1 MKSPSI
7 SRQAGITLAVTLIFL
22 IMLAVFGVT
31 AMRSNSLQERM
42 AGNTRN
48 RDLAL
53 QAAEHALKDAEA
65 THATWRAAIPASGC
79 SGGLCANEINKSSYS
94 NETAYWRD
102 PNNWSSYRSPSSNL
116 NQVAEQ
122 PRYIV
127 EKLSDS
133 SEIVGGT
140 TYNYANYRITA
151 RGVGGDSNAVVVLQ
165 SKIRIQ
171 I

>member
-1 MKSPSI
+1 MNTPSM
-7 SRQAGITLAVTLIFL
+7 SRQAGITLAVTMIFL

-65 THATWRAAIPASGC
+65 AHATWRAAIPASGC
-79 SGGLCANEINKSSYS
+79 SSGLCASVINKGSYN
-94 NETAYWRD
+94 NEAAYWRD
-102 PNNWSSYRSPSSNL
+102 ANNWSSYQSPSNNL

-127 EKLSDS
+127 ESLGNT
-133 SEIVGGT
+133 SETIAGT

-151 RGVGGDSNAVVVLQ
+151 RGVGGDINAVVVLQ

>member
-1 MKSPSI
+1 MKTPSI

-22 IMLAVFGVT
+22 IMLAVFGIT

-53 QAAEHALKDAEA
+53 QAAEHALKDAEQ
-65 THATWRAAIPASGC
+65 ATWLSSVPANGC
-79 SGGLCANEINKSSYS
+79 SNGLCAGEINKSSYS
-94 NETAYWRD
+94 NEAAYWRD
-102 PNNWSSYRSPSSNL
+102 TNNWSNYRSPSSNL

-133 SEIVGGT
+133 SETIGGT

-151 RGVGGDSNAVVVLQ
+151 RGVGGDINAVVVLQ